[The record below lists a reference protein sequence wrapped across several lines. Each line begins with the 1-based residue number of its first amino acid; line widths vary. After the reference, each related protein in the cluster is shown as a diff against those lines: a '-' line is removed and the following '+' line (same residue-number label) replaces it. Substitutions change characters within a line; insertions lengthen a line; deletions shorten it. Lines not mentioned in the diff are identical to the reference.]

1 MNANPFLG
9 VFLHALGGFAAGSFY
24 IPYKNVR
31 GWAWE
36 VYWLVGG
43 TFSWIVAPW
52 VVGLLT
58 CPDLLGVLGSA
69 SGKTL
74 LWTYLFG
81 VLWGVGG
88 LTFGLSMRYL
98 GLSLG
103 MALSLGFCAVFG
115 TLVPPVF
122 EGRIA
127 ALVST
132 TSGLVVILGIA
143 VCLTGIAMCGRA
155 GMRKERELSDA
166 EKKASIAEFDFV
178 KGAWVA
184 VFAGVMSSCMAFAFA
199 AGKPI
204 AEAAVAAGAKPLF
217 QNFPVMIVALLG
229 GFTTNAVW
237 CAALSFKNRSW
248 RDYRQVRPAAAAES
262 MPAPAAPAK
271 PMPSLLSNY
280 VWSAL
285 AGTTWYFQFFFYGM
299 GTTQMGRYDFSSWTI
314 HMAFII
320 TFSSL
325 WGIFFHE
332 WKGTGRPTRRLVVAG
347 IAVLILSTVVVG
359 AGNYMATRAAT
370 AGPEAGQSET
380 PSAAADH
387 CVMETTLGTM
397 TFELFDGDAPM
408 TSAQFK
414 RLVRAGFYDGKD
426 FYRVVRGHVIQAGG
440 GDAPKLPPEFNAR
453 PHVFGTLGLGRTGD
467 EGSGDSEIYVC
478 VAARPHLDGKYT
490 VFGRLVGGA
499 EALEKIATVP
509 VEEKWE
515 GPDGAMAMH
524 KPLEPVVIRRARIET
539 RQPGILGAKTFP
551 LIRGLTVRYFYKD
564 PAAAARFYGR
574 TLGLPQAGPG
584 LFRLSETSTL
594 RVGRL
599 GEAGADSGAP
609 KTATLSFVTDEVD
622 GWYAYLKS
630 EGVVIKHGLA
640 DAKRHPTRG
649 FVAVDPEGYLLEFET
664 FLDRPQNS
672 RLRDTLARV
681 APLGPDPSAGSKRPA
696 GLRVRGN
703 ILWLYYA
710 DLEAARLFHVDKLS
724 AGLLVDQGFAKV
736 MAASPSGF
744 IGLVDGAEGLHR
756 HTERKAVRIAFQ
768 VEDPSAWASI
778 LKRRG
783 LVVLRDPKTGSPQV
797 YDPGG
802 YIFSFYE
809 NGGKK

>member
-1 MNANPFLG
+1 MKMIPVTGLAFLCALALRASTPPLSGLPEKADRGAASSGAMLVDLDVPYVTNGHPRQKLDVFVQASEVKNQPLIIYIHGGAFKTGSKNDGVPSDYLSRGYAVASIDYRLSGDAAWPAQIEDCKAAVRWLRANAARYGIDPGRFAAWGASAGGHLAAMLGTTGGEKEFEVGENLDVSSRVQAVVDYFGPTDFLQMDAHRLPNGQFHDPADSPESALIGGPLQQNKDKAVRANPITYVSGDDPPFLICHGDADPLVPHHQSVLLEAALRRAG
-9 VFLHALGGFAAGSFY
+9 VPVTFYTVKGGGHGRFGDPKVPELTKGFLDDRLNPVKPGFA
-24 IPYKNVR
+24 
-31 GWAWE
+31 
-36 VYWLVGG
+36 
-43 TFSWIVAPW
+43 
-52 VVGLLT
+52 
-58 CPDLLGVLGSA
+58 
-69 SGKTL
+69 
-74 LWTYLFG
+74 
-81 VLWGVGG
+81 
-88 LTFGLSMRYL
+88 
-98 GLSLG
+98 
-103 MALSLGFCAVFG
+103 
-115 TLVPPVF
+115 
-122 EGRIA
+122 
-127 ALVST
+127 
-132 TSGLVVILGIA
+132 
-143 VCLTGIAMCGRA
+143 
-155 GMRKERELSDA
+155 
-166 EKKASIAEFDFV
+166 
-178 KGAWVA
+178 
-184 VFAGVMSSCMAFAFA
+184 
-199 AGKPI
+199 
-204 AEAAVAAGAKPLF
+204 
-217 QNFPVMIVALLG
+217 
-229 GFTTNAVW
+229 
-237 CAALSFKNRSW
+237 
-248 RDYRQVRPAAAAES
+248 DY
-262 MPAPAAPAK
+262 
-271 PMPSLLSNY
+271 
-280 VWSAL
+280 
-285 AGTTWYFQFFFYGM
+285 
-299 GTTQMGRYDFSSWTI
+299 
-314 HMAFII
+314 
-320 TFSSL
+320 
-325 WGIFFHE
+325 
-332 WKGTGRPTRRLVVAG
+332 
-347 IAVLILSTVVVG
+347 
-359 AGNYMATRAAT
+359 
-370 AGPEAGQSET
+370 
-380 PSAAADH
+380 
-387 CVMETTLGTM
+387 CVMETSLGTM
-397 TFELFDGDAPM
+397 TFELFDGDAPL

-414 RLVRAGFYDGKD
+414 RLVRAGFYHGKD

-490 VFGRLVGGA
+490 VFGRLVDGA
-499 EALEKIATVP
+499 EALEKIATAR

-524 KPLEPVVIRRARIET
+524 KPLEPVVIRRARIEA
-539 RQPGILGAKTFP
+539 RQPGLLGAKTFP

-710 DLEAARLFHVDKLS
+710 DLEAARLFTVDKLS

-768 VEDPSAWASI
+768 VEDPSAWASV
-778 LKRRG
+778 LTRRG
-783 LVVLRDPKTGSPQV
+783 LVVLRDPKTGSPQFS
-797 YDPGG
+797 DPGG
-802 YIFSFYE
+802 YIFSFY
-809 NGGKK
+809 